1 MVMQFAL
8 QDIGQVADTRGS
20 PWTQTGLL
28 VLLNRHP
35 SPAHVRLQRNLQ
47 RNPHAQ
53 ASGAFGI
60 APKLIA
66 LSAEPRRK

>member
-8 QDIGQVADTRGS
+8 QDIGQVADTRTCPWAPAS
-20 PWTQTGLL
+20 PL
-28 VLLNRHP
+28 VPLNRYP

-47 RNPHAQ
+47 WNPHEQ
-53 ASGAFGI
+53 ASGAFRI

-66 LSAEPRRK
+66 PSAEPEC